1 VNKFSTYKL
10 SKTTSVSFAQSGL
23 LYFTFTTIVGALT
36 TEFRE
41 ISFVR
46 SILANVM
53 DDIDKRTN
61 VTVQNKRQFVTE
73 TNCDKTSAKC

>member
-1 VNKFSTYKL
+1 
-10 SKTTSVSFAQSGL
+10 
-23 LYFTFTTIVGALT
+23 
-36 TEFRE
+36 
-41 ISFVR
+41 
-46 SILANVM
+46 LANVM